1 MKLINKI
8 SSLKNLESAMK
19 KVKSNKGAP
28 GIDKKTVYELN
39 IYFSKNFKEIQK
51 SINEMSYKPRP
62 VKRVYIPKDNGKK
75 RPLGTPIVIDRV
87 VQQAVAQQLISI
99 YEPVFSN
106 HSHGF
111 RPDKSCHTAM
121 KEVLNYLNDGYEWVI
136 DLYISK
142 FFDTVN
148 QDKLISILREQT
160 NDKATLNL
168 IRKFMRAGVL
178 ENGKICK
185 TTEGTPQG
193 SPLSPV
199 LSNIYLDKLDKELE
213 IRGLNFVRYA
223 DDCNIFVRSEMAAD
237 RVMKSI
243 SSWLERKL
251 FLKINASKIKV
262 VRPMKSEFL
271 GFTFWKDKDQ
281 WKCRPSKKSKRKLYD
296 KVKEILKRN
305 KANAKPLSQIFR
317 KLNQVIRGWINY
329 YSIGNMNK
337 FIKEFGQWL
346 RHKVRVVILKQ
357 WKLPRTI
364 YKNLTIL
371 KDILKSNI
379 SDEEIFKVAN
389 TRKGWYAQATGNVT
403 NYLLSPKILS
413 IPNKEREKSKK
424 KYLIN
429 MKKIKNIKKAYKY

>member
-1 MKLINKI
+1 MKLIEKI
-8 SSLKNLESAMK
+8 SSIKNLEIAMK

-39 IYFSKNFKEIQK
+39 AYFSKNLKQIQE
-51 SINEMSYKPRP
+51 SLIEMRYKPRP

-75 RPLGTPIVIDRV
+75 RPLGIPIVIDRV
-87 VQQAVAQQLISI
+87 VQQAVAQQLINI

-111 RPDKSCHTAM
+111 RPHRSCHTAM
-121 KEVLNYLNDGYEWVI
+121 EEVLNYLNSGYEWVI
-136 DLYISK
+136 DLDISK

-160 NDKATLNL
+160 NDKASLNL
-168 IRKFMRAGVL
+168 IRKFMRAGVF
-178 ENGKICK
+178 EDGKTCE

-193 SPLSPV
+193 SPLSPI

-213 IRGLNFVRYA
+213 ERGLNFVRYA
-223 DDCNIFVRSEMAAD
+223 DDCNIFVRSKMAAN

-243 SSWLERKL
+243 SSWLDRKL
-251 FLKINASKIKV
+251 FLKVNASKTKV

-271 GFTFWKDKDQ
+271 GFTFWKNKDK

-296 KVKEILKRN
+296 KVRETLKRN
-305 KANAKPLSQIFR
+305 KANSKPLSQIFR
-317 KLNQVIRGWINY
+317 KLNQVIRGWLNY
-329 YSIGNMNK
+329 YSIGNMKK
-337 FIKEFGQWL
+337 FIEEFGQWL

-357 WKLPRTI
+357 WKLPKTI
-364 YKNLTIL
+364 YKNLAKL
-371 KDILKSNI
+371 RDILKVNI

-403 NYLLSPKILS
+403 NYLLNPKILS
-413 IPNKEREKSKK
+413 IPNKKREREGLLNPAQY
-424 KYLIN
+424 YLRN
-429 MKKIKNIKKAYKY
+429 CKC